1 MANSAKT
8 TKLKSQ
14 PNLNYYHHVL
24 EHMVLY
30 KYFRRVNKD
39 EDDKKL
45 LVLPV
50 PKEIKMADEAV
61 ANAIESSKFA
71 NTLD

>member
-1 MANSAKT
+1 MRSTFGGDFNLTVLVNSAEIG
-8 TKLKSQ
+8 KLKSP

-24 EHMVLY
+24 EYVALY

-39 EDDKKL
+39 KDDKKL

-50 PKEIKMADEAV
+50 PKEI
-61 ANAIESSKFA
+61 
-71 NTLD
+71 LLQ